1 MIGVAMGSGLY
12 EAAFSAVVHLYGQ
25 KARPVITEITL
36 FAGFAS
42 TVGWPLSGYL
52 EGLYGWEAVCI
63 VWAALHM
70 VLGFLF
76 TIFHGLGSGI
86 LTIVIGTLPLKVWT
100 AQFLGR
106 GLWLTPRV
114 VDGSS

>member
-1 MIGVAMGSGLY
+1 VIGVAMGSGLY

-52 EGLYGWEAVCI
+52 EGLYG
-63 VWAALHM
+63 
-70 VLGFLF
+70 
-76 TIFHGLGSGI
+76 
-86 LTIVIGTLPLKVWT
+86 
-100 AQFLGR
+100 
-106 GLWLTPRV
+106 
-114 VDGSS
+114 